1 MRPLLDDSILRAEHA
16 PATPFTPRRE
26 RALIDVLAAMWRR
39 RWLVLGFAAAG
50 LVLALVALMLIRPLY
65 RAESVIQLDLR
76 TVELGELKPVFLSPL
91 ADQPNVRLRSEVDLI
106 RSAAIARDVVSHLDL
121 TADPEFNPFMG
132 SRIVSLDGLSQ
143 LLYRLQAARRTATA
157 PGATD
162 PDNPDPQQVE
172 AAVVKA
178 VLRRLSVENDGKSY
192 TIVVR
197 FASADPAKAATI
209 ANTFAQRYLEQQVQA
224 NTRTSQDVTE
234 WLRRQMFSARE
245 QVREA
250 EAAIQAYRTESGLVG
265 PAGTDLGDAGQRLAE
280 INRQLAD
287 AAATR
292 VALEARV
299 KLVNEKAAAGTDGAI
314 SEVLASP
321 AIQNLQQAQVALIR
335 QRAELAVL
343 YADGHPALKRLDAEA
358 QEIERRIRQETQ
370 RINGA
375 ISGELRI
382 AVERERRLKAQQEN
396 LRASLDD
403 MDRRQAR
410 LRELELEAESK
421 RALFRSIA
429 TSHQQTQAMLDI
441 NRVSGRLVAD
451 ATVPLYPDSP
461 QPALVLAIA
470 IAGALLAAAVVAAR
484 LERDDGFASSQEVE
498 TLLEVPCLATVPS
511 VGSSEPRV
519 SFGRRPQADH
529 VRALFAEAMRTACTR
544 ILTLMPSQQ
553 PRVLTVTSSL
563 GDEGKS
569 VCAVSLACAF
579 AGLGMKTLV
588 IDADFRRP
596 TVSKLIGSGNGPS
609 LAEALSDKVSF
620 ASALQPAAEKNLYVL
635 GNRRP
640 IESGNGLLSSAAVE
654 RLIRWAGEAFDI
666 VIVDTP
672 PVMLAA
678 DALAVAPLSGA
689 VLYAV
694 HWKKTPKEAVRAGFL
709 RLDDANARVL
719 GVMLTRVDVGHAADP
734 VQTRRRALDL
744 IPQPVRRAA

>member
-16 PATPFTPRRE
+16 PAMTLMPRRE

-39 RWLVLGFAAAG
+39 RGLVLGFVAAG

-65 RAESVIQLDLR
+65 QAESVVQLDLR

-106 RSAAIARDVVSHLDL
+106 RSAAIARDVVAHLDL
-121 TADPEFNPFMG
+121 AADPEFNPFLG
-132 SRIVSLDGLSQ
+132 ARVVSFDGLSRF
-143 LLYRLQAARRTATA
+143 LHRLQSLRRAESGQATA
-157 PGATD
+157 GVDSP
-162 PDNPDPQQVE
+162 NPQQVE

-178 VLRRLSVENDGKSY
+178 VLRRLEVENDGKSY
-192 TIVVR
+192 TIFIR
-197 FASADPAKAATI
+197 FASADAAKAATI
-209 ANTFAQRYLEQQVQA
+209 ANAFAQRYLEQQVQA
-224 NTRTSQDVTE
+224 NTRTSQDVSE
-234 WLRRQMFSARE
+234 WLRRQLFSARE

-250 EAAIQAYRTESGLVG
+250 EAAIQAYRTEHGLVG
-265 PAGTDLGDAGQRLAE
+265 PAGTDLGDAGSRLSE

-287 AAATR
+287 AAAAR

-299 KLVNEKAAAGTDGAI
+299 KLVNERAAAGTDGAI

-321 AIQNLQQAQVALIR
+321 AIQNLQQAQVALMR
-335 QRAELAVL
+335 QRAEIGVL

-358 QEIERRIRQETQ
+358 REIDRRIRQETQ

-375 ISGELRI
+375 ITGELRI
-382 AVERERRLKAQQEN
+382 AVERERRLKTQLEN
-396 LRASLDD
+396 LRASVDD

-421 RALFRSIA
+421 RTLFRSIA

-441 NRVSGRLVAD
+441 NRVSGRLVAE

-461 QPALVLAIA
+461 MPAVVLMIA
-470 IAGALLAAAVVAAR
+470 LAGALLAAAVAAAR
-484 LERDDGFASSQEVE
+484 LERDDGFASARDVE

-511 VGSSEPRV
+511 VGCSDRRV

-553 PRVLTVTSSL
+553 PRLLTVTSSL

-609 LAEALSDKVSF
+609 LAEALSEKVSF

-640 IESGNGLLSSAAVE
+640 IENGSGLLASAAIE
-654 RLIRWAGEAFDI
+654 RLMRWAGEAFDI

-678 DALAVAPLSGA
+678 DALAFAPLSGA

-734 VQTRRRALDL
+734 IQPPNRAIDL
-744 IPQPVRRAA
+744 IPQPERRAA

>member
-1 MRPLLDDSILRAEHA
+1 M
-16 PATPFTPRRE
+16 
-26 RALIDVLAAMWRR
+26 IDVLAAMWRR
-39 RWLVLGFAAAG
+39 RGLVAGFAAAG

-65 RAESVIQLDLR
+65 QAESVIQLDLR

-106 RSAAIARDVVSHLDL
+106 RSAAIARDVVAHLDL
-121 TADPEFNPFMG
+121 AADPEFNPFLG
-132 SRIVSLDGLSQ
+132 SRVVSLEGLTR
-143 LLYRLQAARRTATA
+143 LLHRLQSFRRSESDQASA
-157 PGATD
+157 GRDGPNA
-162 PDNPDPQQVE
+162 QQVE
-172 AAVVKA
+172 AAVVTA
-178 VLRRLSVENDGKSY
+178 VLRRLTVENDGKSY
-192 TIVVR
+192 IIFIR
-197 FASADPAKAATI
+197 FASADPAKAAMI
-209 ANTFAQRYLEQQVQA
+209 ANAFAQRYLEQQVQA

-250 EAAIQAYRTESGLVG
+250 EAAIQTYRTENGLVG
-265 PAGTDLGDAGQRLAE
+265 PTGTDLGDAGSRLSE

-287 AAATR
+287 AAAAR

-299 KLVNEKAAAGTDGAI
+299 KLVNEKAAAGTGGAT

-321 AIQNLQQAQVALIR
+321 AIQNLQQAQVALMR

-358 QEIERRIRQETQ
+358 QEIDRRMRQETQ

-375 ISGELRI
+375 ITGELRI
-382 AVERERRLKAQQEN
+382 AVERERRLKAQLEN
-396 LRASLDD
+396 LRASVDE

-421 RALFRSIA
+421 RTLFRSIA

-441 NRVSGRLVAD
+441 NRVSSRLVAE
-451 ATVPLYPDSP
+451 ATVPLYPSAP
-461 QPALVLAIA
+461 KPAVVLAIA
-470 IAGALLAAAVVAAR
+470 LAAALLAAAVAVAR
-484 LERDDGFASSQEVE
+484 LERDDGFASSGEVE

-511 VGSSEPRV
+511 VGSSERRL
-519 SFGRRPQADH
+519 SFGRRPPADQ

-609 LAEALSDKVSF
+609 LAEALSEKVSF

-640 IESGNGLLSSAAVE
+640 IESGNGLLASAAVE
-654 RLIRWAGEAFDI
+654 RLMRWAGEAFDI

-672 PVMLAA
+672 PVLLAA

-719 GVMLTRVDVGHAADP
+719 GVILTRVDVGEAADP